1 MAYKII
7 ASKLFQTKV
16 IALNSY
22 LQKEWGL
29 TVASKFH
36 ETLIK
41 VILTLADQPGI
52 GSVSKN
58 KKDVRKILI
67 TKHNRLYYR
76 VKDKEI
82 IFLLT
87 LFDTRQNPK
96 RNKYEQ

>member
-7 ASKLFQTKV
+7 ASKLFQQRV
-16 IALNSY
+16 IALNNY

-29 TVASKFH
+29 TVAFRFH

-52 GSVSKN
+52 GSVSKK

-76 VKDKEI
+76 VKDNDS

-96 RNKYEQ
+96 RNRYD

>member
-7 ASKLFQTKV
+7 ASKLFQKKV
-16 IALNSY
+16 IALNKY
-22 LQKEWGL
+22 LQTEWGI
-29 TVASKFH
+29 TVTSKFN

-41 VILTLADQPGI
+41 TILTIAYQPAI
-52 GSVSKN
+52 GSLSKK

-76 VKDKEI
+76 VKDNES

-96 RNKYEQ
+96 RNSYD

>member
-7 ASKLFQTKV
+7 ASKLFQKKV
-16 IALNSY
+16 IVLNKY
-22 LQKEWGL
+22 LQTEWGI
-29 TVASKFH
+29 TVTSKFN

-41 VILTLADQPGI
+41 TILTIAYQPAI
-52 GSVSKN
+52 GSLSKK

-76 VKDKEI
+76 VKDNES

-96 RNKYEQ
+96 RNSYD

>member
-7 ASKLFQTKV
+7 VSKFFQTKV

-41 VILTLADQPGI
+41 VILTLADQPAI
-52 GSVSKN
+52 GSVSKK
-58 KKDVRKILI
+58 KKDVRKILV

-76 VKDKEI
+76 VKDNDS

-87 LFDTRQNPK
+87 LFDTRQNLK
-96 RNKYEQ
+96 RNRYD

>member
-7 ASKLFQTKV
+7 ASKLFQQRV

-22 LQKEWGL
+22 LQKEWGFS
-29 TVASKFH
+29 VASRFH
-36 ETLIK
+36 EALIK
-41 VILTLADQPGI
+41 VILTLANQPGI

-76 VKDKEI
+76 VKDNDS

-96 RNKYEQ
+96 RNRYD